1 MDTAMDELLKIVSRM
16 APEEALSQITTVV
29 ERLLAD
35 LDEDARERFLMN
47 LIGKSE
53 GDKVSGM
60 VHL

>member
-1 MDTAMDELLKIVSRM
+1 MNELFDMVSGM
-16 APEEALSQITTVV
+16 APEKALSQITEVI

-35 LDEDARERFLMN
+35 LDYDARQRFLMD
-47 LIGKSE
+47 LIGQSE

>member
-1 MDTAMDELLKIVSRM
+1 MDELFTFISGM
-16 APEEALSQITTVV
+16 PPEKALSQITTVV

-47 LIGKSE
+47 LIGQSG

>member
-1 MDTAMDELLKIVSRM
+1 MDKLFSIISRM
-16 APEEALSQITTVV
+16 APEDALSEITPIL

-47 LIGKSE
+47 LIGHSE
-53 GDKVSGM
+53 GDKVSGL